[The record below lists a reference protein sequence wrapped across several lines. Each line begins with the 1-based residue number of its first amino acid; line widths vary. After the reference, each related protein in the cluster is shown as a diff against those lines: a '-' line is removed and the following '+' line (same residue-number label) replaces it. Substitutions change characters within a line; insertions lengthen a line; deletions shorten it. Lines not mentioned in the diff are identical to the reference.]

1 MPTYLS
7 EAAAAALN
15 NNSDNNDQTHI
26 NGTTDPPVQFAP
38 PARTFKPTSNG
49 FSSGPKQPGSGF
61 KMSLRICG
69 PKLSLCCTLVSAWG
83 IVQLL
88 VMGLAFG
95 MRSVALVEDIVL
107 EEKHAVRVISCSFVS
122 EAIFVLFC
130 LGYSGFVC
138 RFQGGSE
145 LDQPSTK

>member
-15 NNSDNNDQTHI
+15 NNSDQTHI
-26 NGTTDPPVQFAP
+26 INGGTTDPPVQFAP

-49 FSSGPKQPGSGF
+49 FSSGPKPPGSGF

-107 EEKHAVRVISCSFVS
+107 EEKHAVRVISCSFGS
-122 EAIFVLFC
+122 EAFSI
-130 LGYSGFVC
+130 
-138 RFQGGSE
+138 
-145 LDQPSTK
+145 